1 MAAYVYPFERF
12 TTEAKGVLTLAQE
25 EAERSQHSYIGTEHL
40 VIGLIRQDG
49 LAARALV
56 SLGQNTETLRE
67 AIREVADKK
76 KEKTIQSRIPTSRV
90 KRVIEMAFEDA
101 RRQGSSHVGT
111 EHLLLAI
118 LMEGDGVGAQ
128 VLAERGVTVDK
139 VRAEVDRLQAAGVKE
154 QLAEPPGEP
163 AIGGRRH
170 HRHFEVADA
179 QGRAIEVD
187 VVFPPEYSDE
197 ECQAVID
204 RIKSVFPPGP
214 P

>member
-49 LAARALV
+49 LAAGALV

-76 KEKTIQSRIPTSRV
+76 KERTIQSRIPTSRV

-101 RRQGSSHVGT
+101 RR
-111 EHLLLAI
+111 
-118 LMEGDGVGAQ
+118 
-128 VLAERGVTVDK
+128 
-139 VRAEVDRLQAAGVKE
+139 
-154 QLAEPPGEP
+154 
-163 AIGGRRH
+163 
-170 HRHFEVADA
+170 
-179 QGRAIEVD
+179 
-187 VVFPPEYSDE
+187 
-197 ECQAVID
+197 
-204 RIKSVFPPGP
+204 
-214 P
+214 